1 MVNPISLT
9 LSFVLESWTWWRCLS
24 HFVAIF
30 LVKKYQSP
38 YYVRGAII
46 LSTAYEVSA
55 YNYTAFRIHLEAF
68 SSVLVH
74 DVNFLRR
81 HDNAFSVCNCLSR
94 LSFLASLSVSSR
106 TNAERRTETGSL
118 EQSST
123 SSRIDSRGICSYQTT
138 EMTSVRQWCGAGHRR
153 PHVSARQ
160 KAAVYFFRSLFCY
173 EKVSCVHAAHWNSH
187 QMALI
192 QLWPIT

>member
-1 MVNPISLT
+1 MTKILIDFLCTRCGDTVYGRWGFCVQQRRFLHRPR
-9 LSFVLESWTWWRCLS
+9 SFTSV
-24 HFVAIF
+24 FV
-30 LVKKYQSP
+30 Y
-38 YYVRGAII
+38 
-46 LSTAYEVSA
+46 
-55 YNYTAFRIHLEAF
+55 
-68 SSVLVH
+68 

-81 HDNAFSVCNCLSR
+81 HDNAFSVCNCPSR

-123 SSRIDSRGICSYQTT
+123 SIRIDSCGICSYRTT
-138 EMTSVRQWCGAGHRR
+138 EMTSVRQWRGAGHRR

-160 KAAVYFFRSLFCY
+160 QSCSIFFRITFLLGL
-173 EKVSCVHAAHWNSH
+173 EKVSCVHAAHKNSH

-192 QLWPIT
+192 WHWPITQSW